1 MRAVTRTV
9 TATAAALL
17 FSATG
22 PALAADYP
30 PPANPGKLPAAS
42 KKGHKLVVCK
52 RGCRFRT
59 IQAAVQQATGR
70 DLIVVKPGTYREGVR
85 ILGRRYDGLR
95 IVGDPSRP
103 RRVRLDG
110 RGLRGASAQNA
121 FFVNAAD
128 GVTIRGFYA
137 RNYKAN
143 CFFVVNVDG
152 YTLDRLVAERCGA
165 YGVYAFNSKG
175 GTMSNSEAY
184 YNNDSGFYIGQTP
197 PQKGRKK
204 RSFVTNVK
212 AYLNVLGF
220 SGTNMRYVTIRRSQ
234 FFNNGA
240 GIVPNALRTEKFPPP
255 EENVIADNDVFWNN
269 FNYYR
274 GAPFKIPQ
282 RGPAGLSAYPIGIGV
297 LLFGSQDTVVEGN
310 RIFGNWL
317 LGFGAVQQ
325 FELAQ
330 SNDPKLKEA
339 ATLRNNVVRSNRFG
353 LGGRDLNGRDMGYDG
368 SGTGN
373 CFEANELTS
382 PVPTIGPAAAYPPC
396 PGPAV
401 NSANPEVLAQ
411 AARWLAVQD
420 PKKPETFE
428 QFWLRHPHEPRAG
441 VRPIERFGQ

>member
-1 MRAVTRTV
+1 MIKTLSLAV
-9 TATAAALL
+9 ALSAAA
-17 FSATG
+17 FAAA
-22 PALAADYP
+22 PALAAEYP
-30 PPANPGKLPAAS
+30 PPANPGKVPAAS
-42 KKGHKLVVCK
+42 KKGRKLVVCK
-52 RGCRFRT
+52 RGCRYKT
-59 IQAAVQQATGR
+59 IGAAIKRATGR
-70 DLIVVKPGTYREGVR
+70 DLIVVRPGTYREGVQ

-95 IVGDPSRP
+95 IVGDPKNP

-110 RGLRGASAQNA
+110 KGVRGAGGQNA

-143 CFFVVNVDG
+143 CFFVVNADG
-152 YTLDRLVAERCGA
+152 YTLDRLVAERCGV
-165 YGVYAFNSKG
+165 YGIYAFNSKG

-212 AYLNVLGF
+212 SYLNVLGF

-234 FFNNGA
+234 FFNNGV
-240 GIVPNALRTEKFPPP
+240 GIVPNALRTEKYPPP

-274 GAPFKIPQ
+274 GAPFKIPTS
-282 RGPAGLSAYPIGIGV
+282 GPAGLSAYPIGIGI
-297 LLFGSQDTVVEGN
+297 LLFGSQDTIVENN

-317 LGFGAVQQ
+317 VGFGMVQQ
-325 FELAQ
+325 FELAGD
-330 SNDPKLKEA
+330 SDPKLREA
-339 ATLRNNVVRSNRFG
+339 ATLRNNVVRNNRFG
-353 LGGRDLNGRDMGYDG
+353 LGGKDLNGRDLAYDG

-373 CFEANELTS
+373 CFQGNALTS
-382 PVPTIGPAAAYPPC
+382 PVPYLGSQATYAPC
-396 PGPAV
+396 PGPSENAID
-401 NSANPEVLAQ
+401 PTVLGEAAQ
-411 AARWLAVQD
+411 WIATQN

-428 QFWLRHPHEPRAG
+428 QFWLRHPHAPRKG
-441 VRPIERFGQ
+441 VKPVERYRR